1 MRTGAMRTLIRVR
14 NANCPDCL
22 NAIQDELLTRDRV
35 HAVRI
40 HAADGCLEVDHDHD
54 RPDAIV
60 GLLRRS
66 LLGWQIADN
75 GEVVQVAAVPELAH
89 VCHVRHPGAQPSHDE
104 TRQLSE
110 LGGESPCFAH
120 LLDEPDG
127 GPPTQIS
134 ATEPQTPPT
143 SCELGD

>member
-1 MRTGAMRTLIRVR
+1 MRTLIRVR
-14 NANCPDCL
+14 NANCPECL

-35 HAVRI
+35 DAVRI

-60 GLLRRS
+60 DLLRRS
-66 LLGWQIADN
+66 LRGWQIADN

-89 VCHVRHPGAQPSHDE
+89 VCRVHHPGAQPSRHDN
-104 TRQLSE
+104 RHLSE

-127 GPPTQIS
+127 GPQAQIS
-134 ATEPQTPPT
+134 PTEPQTPAT
-143 SCELGD
+143 SVELGD